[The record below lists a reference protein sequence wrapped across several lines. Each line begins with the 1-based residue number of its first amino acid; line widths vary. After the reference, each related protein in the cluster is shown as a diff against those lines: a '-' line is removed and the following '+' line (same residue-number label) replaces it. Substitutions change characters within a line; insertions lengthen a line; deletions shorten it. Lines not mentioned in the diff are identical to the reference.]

1 VNCNEGGCE
10 RCNKNVHQGIDL
22 DKCLCLHAEESAVM
36 EAGRPRTMGGTIYTT
51 SFPCQLCTKM
61 IIQAGIVR
69 IVFNQ
74 NYDSVLSKQ
83 MLAMTN
89 IEIVQLNPD
98 SGESK
103 PIKKRQAP
111 IDLVQLQEQFS
122 SPGPNL
128 KRLKTTPDMMSSKSS
143 LQF

>member
-1 VNCNEGGCE
+1 
-10 RCNKNVHQGIDL
+10 
-22 DKCLCLHAEESAVM
+22 
-36 EAGRPRTMGGTIYTT
+36 
-51 SFPCQLCTKM
+51 M
-61 IIQAGIVR
+61 IIQAGIVK

-103 PIKKRQAP
+103 SIKKR
-111 IDLVQLQEQFS
+111 
-122 SPGPNL
+122 
-128 KRLKTTPDMMSSKSS
+128 
-143 LQF
+143 

>member
-1 VNCNEGGCE
+1 
-10 RCNKNVHQGIDL
+10 
-22 DKCLCLHAEESAVM
+22 M
-36 EAGRPRTMGGTIYTT
+36 EAGRPRTLGATIYTT

-89 IEIVQLNPD
+89 IEIVQINPD

-103 PIKKRQAP
+103 PIKKRQATV
-111 IDLVQLQEQFS
+111 DLLQLQEQFS
-122 SPGPNL
+122 QPSPIV
-128 KRLKTTPDMMSSKSS
+128 KRFKSHIDAESVRS
-143 LQF
+143 L

>member
-1 VNCNEGGCE
+1 
-10 RCNKNVHQGIDL
+10 
-22 DKCLCLHAEESAVM
+22 M
-36 EAGRPRTMGGTIYTT
+36 
-51 SFPCQLCTKM
+51 
-61 IIQAGIVR
+61 R

-103 PIKKRQAP
+103 AIKKRQASVD
-111 IDLVQLQEQFS
+111 IMQLQEQFS
-122 SPGPNL
+122 SPQL
-128 KRLKTTPDMMSSKSS
+128 KRVKTSADALSQKS
-143 LQF
+143 LLF